1 MANPQLTI
9 LTELFFLNLITT
21 LVYLILIYATRLCP
35 IVYGDFTDSLKYK
48 HCIIPRIIELVPV
61 ALINP

>member
-9 LTELFFLNLITT
+9 LTDLFLDFITI
-21 LVYLILIYATRLCP
+21 LVYLILIYATRSCP
-35 IVYGDFTDSLKYK
+35 IVYGDFTDFLKHK

-61 ALINP
+61 ALIYP